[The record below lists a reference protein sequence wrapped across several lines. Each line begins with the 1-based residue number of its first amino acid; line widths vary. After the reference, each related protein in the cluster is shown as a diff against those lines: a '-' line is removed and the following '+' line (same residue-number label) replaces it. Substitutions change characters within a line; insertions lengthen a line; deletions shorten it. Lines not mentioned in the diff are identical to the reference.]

1 MHGRSHNQAGDQS
14 SVEDCINVLDFIGGV
29 TLCSAS
35 DNSGPYVIRV
45 GRVPV
50 ATFGLVITHNPDEK
64 PDPKLQLQQT
74 QAAEIALLAFK
85 LVRQRISSALTDPS
99 QLREMVRAA
108 CRHARLSFLASRRQ
122 QATHSSSNAGIRNSY
137 TSHKPGFVSTSP
149 VRSRPVTYRPYT

>member
-1 MHGRSHNQAGDQS
+1 MNLSPHNQVCDQS

-29 TLCSAS
+29 TLCSGSAS
-35 DNSGPYVIRV
+35 HGPYVIRV

-50 ATFGLVITHNPDEK
+50 ATFGLVISHNPDEK
-64 PDPKLQLQQT
+64 PDPKLQLL
-74 QAAEIALLAFK
+74 QAQAEEIALLAFK

-122 QATHSSSNAGIRNSY
+122 QATKSNSNSSVRNSY
-137 TSHKPGFVSTSP
+137 TTHKPGFASASP
-149 VRSRPVTYRPYT
+149 VRARPVPYRPYS